1 MKMKTKTE
9 SDEKHMRMIGRYA
22 LFTWWIYHLKL
33 SVDEFHC
40 MINSPI
46 NDLTL
51 RAFTKMHLDEEGKST
66 DAFTVRLNTEE
77 RKQLE
82 EDKKIIEQT
91 KDSTAIKELANI
103 GSIVIHDKKTA
114 QIIRVILGNR
124 RKNKRLGIVDFE

>member
-1 MKMKTKTE
+1 MTNE
-9 SDEKHMRMIGRYA
+9 H
-22 LFTWWIYHLKL
+22 
-33 SVDEFHC
+33 
-40 MINSPI
+40 P
-46 NDLTL
+46 
-51 RAFTKMHLDEEGKST
+51 FTKMHLDEEGKST

-114 QIIRVILGNR
+114 EIIKVILGNR